1 MGVAGERIPVGRTR
15 EMLEPHERIALGV
28 AAGRGAGIESDVY
41 GRVRSAVIERVL
53 TTPAIEAVGP
63 CTPFD
68 DVGGRIAGQGVGM
81 GRTDEVLEAGDR
93 VPLCMA
99 AGDRA
104 RPQMDRDGR
113 VRCGMVERVLAPAAG
128 ERVAPRS
135 AHDPVRA
142 CVSGQGVG
150 MGRADEVLEAG
161 DRVPLRM
168 AAGGRVRPQMDRDAG
183 VRCGMVERV
192 LAPAAGERIAP
203 RPAHDPVRACVSAQG
218 VGVGRADEVLE
229 AGDRVPLCMAAG
241 GRVRPEPNRHTR
253 TRSGMVERVLAP
265 AAGERVAPR
274 PAHDPVRARVS
285 AQGVGM
291 GRADEVL
298 EAGDRVSLRMAAG
311 GRVRPEPNRH
321 TRARSGM
328 VERVLASAAHE
339 PVAPRAARDPVVAAV
354 AVQGVGDAVPDQGV
368 AGFRSRNVLEARD
381 GVPPGI
387 AAGHR
392 AAREV
397 DAHPRARALVGEGVG
412 AGPAVEGVP
421 ARPAFDPV
429 ADAVADEG
437 VGEGRTGEVLESAH
451 GVAGGV
457 PAGEAVRAQ
466 VHMHR
471 GSGTGVAKLVP
482 PGPAREPV
490 PARAAFDPVVEA
502 VPGQGVGKGRT
513 DEMLEAG
520 DRVPL
525 RMTAGSPAARCA
537 GEVDAHRR
545 AGAFVGQGVEAPAPV
560 ELVGA
565 RAALDPVVAL
575 LPQDGVVPAPG
586 EDPIRPVAPFDGVGE
601 GVPDQGVA
609 ETGAGEIFEPGD
621 DVPFGGAARGGAPGE
636 VDVHPFGGPEAVVQ
650 KPVASGASVE
660 GVRAFFTPDP
670 VVAGSGGH
678 AVVSGARFDA
688 IVAGDGGA
696 GDVTEDMV
704 RAGTTQEGVV
714 ARTTGEPVAARL
726 AQQPVVVGAAVEDV
740 GPCAADEGV
749 VPRTTREGVAAGASG
764 EAVVP
769 AGCAHGQDA
778 PFHVFERS
786 LDRRDGTPARRSSRT
801 AVPRP
806 CRNRGPCPES
816 AWARTCVRTDPPF
829 RSRRTGRTVAAR
841 RRFRRDPDR
850 PACAKYTEP
859 PTATDDSE
867 GRRREQD
874 RLTLSSG
881 RSSEPPD
888 AAQGLPMRA
897 LPVDARRP
905 RCGGRNEGPFQPT
918 KNHR

>member
-1 MGVAGERIPVGRTR
+1 
-15 EMLEPHERIALGV
+15 
-28 AAGRGAGIESDVY
+28 
-41 GRVRSAVIERVL
+41 
-53 TTPAIEAVGP
+53 
-63 CTPFD
+63 
-68 DVGGRIAGQGVGM
+68 
-81 GRTDEVLEAGDR
+81 
-93 VPLCMA
+93 
-99 AGDRA
+99 
-104 RPQMDRDGR
+104 
-113 VRCGMVERVLAPAAG
+113 
-128 ERVAPRS
+128 
-135 AHDPVRA
+135 
-142 CVSGQGVG
+142 
-150 MGRADEVLEAG
+150 
-161 DRVPLRM
+161 
-168 AAGGRVRPQMDRDAG
+168 
-183 VRCGMVERV
+183 
-192 LAPAAGERIAP
+192 
-203 RPAHDPVRACVSAQG
+203 
-218 VGVGRADEVLE
+218 
-229 AGDRVPLCMAAG
+229 
-241 GRVRPEPNRHTR
+241 
-253 TRSGMVERVLAP
+253 
-265 AAGERVAPR
+265 
-274 PAHDPVRARVS
+274 
-285 AQGVGM
+285 
-291 GRADEVL
+291 
-298 EAGDRVSLRMAAG
+298 
-311 GRVRPEPNRH
+311 
-321 TRARSGM
+321 M
-328 VERVLASAAHE
+328 VERVLASAPHE

-368 AGFRSRNVLEARD
+368 AGFRSRNVLETRD

-704 RAGTTQEGVV
+704 RAGATQEGVV

-778 PFHVFERS
+778 PYPCIRRS

-816 AWARTCVRTDPPF
+816 ARARTCVRTDPPF
-829 RSRRTGRTVAAR
+829 RSRRTGGRWPAGEGSGGIRIAPPAPSSQVYGTSDGNADDCVGKKTRARPTDSLFRAKLRAA
-841 RRFRRDPDR
+841 
-850 PACAKYTEP
+850 
-859 PTATDDSE
+859 
-867 GRRREQD
+867 G
-874 RLTLSSG
+874 
-881 RSSEPPD
+881 
-888 AAQGLPMRA
+888 
-897 LPVDARRP
+897 RRP
-905 RCGGRNEGPFQPT
+905 RIADARAARGRTASALRRKERRTVPADEKSSLKAIETIRTNDLDYGRATPMLPVQPPET
-918 KNHR
+918 SRRGSLSTTTRRYAPWRSKAARPSRT